1 MKSSSTKYSMPLARA
16 LALGCV
22 LAVPASAQESTITYV
37 TYGGVAADA
46 QKSAIVEPFIE
57 ATGINV
63 VMDAPSDYAKAE
75 IQVKSGQVTW
85 DVLTAEPFFIEK
97 QCGVLFEPIDTT
109 IVDTSGFEASD
120 YSTCFVPSYK
130 ASYFLAYNKDMV
142 GDNPPQN
149 WADFFDLQKYPGK
162 RALHNYATSGALE
175 AALLADG
182 VKRDELYPLDLPR
195 AIRKLDSIKDS
206 IVFYNTGS
214 EQQQLMEAETPVMV
228 QAWASRFLE
237 ATRNGAPY
245 VPQWADNLGYTD
257 SLAVLKGSKNK
268 DAAMKFIAYATSAE
282 AQTRLDELLP
292 YGPVTRDAKP
302 KLPPDMEA
310 LLVTN
315 PDIAEKTIA
324 TSTAYY
330 AEHFNDAVDAW
341 NDWLNK

>member
-1 MKSSSTKYSMPLARA
+1 MKLTRNGLPYTGA
-16 LALGCV
+16 LALMCA
-22 LAVPASAQESTITYV
+22 LASSASAQDGTVTYV

-46 QKSAIVEPFIE
+46 QKTAIVDPFVKE
-57 ATGINV
+57 TGIAV
-63 VMDAPSDYAKAE
+63 VMDAPTDYAKAE

-109 IVDTSGFEASD
+109 VVDTSKFAKSD
-120 YSTCFVPSYK
+120 YSECFVPSYK
-130 ASYFLAYNKDMV
+130 ASYFLAYNKNAV
-142 GDNPPQN
+142 GDAPPRN
-149 WADFFDLQKYPGK
+149 WADFFDVEKYPGK

-182 VKRDELYPLDLPR
+182 VKADELYPLDLAR

-206 IVFYNTGS
+206 LVFYNTGS
-214 EQQQLMEAETPVMV
+214 EQQQLMESETPVML

-245 VPQWADNLGYTD
+245 TPQWADNLGYTD
-257 SLAVLKGSKNK
+257 SLAVLKGSRNK
-268 DAAMKFIAYATSAE
+268 DAAMKFIAYATGAE
-282 AQTRLDELLP
+282 AQTRLDEILP
-292 YGPVTRDAKP
+292 YGPVTSDAKP
-302 KLPPDMEA
+302 DLPPDMQA

-315 PDIAEKTIA
+315 PEIAAKTIA
-324 TSTAYY
+324 TNTAYY
-330 AEHFNDAVDAW
+330 AEHFDDAVKAW